1 MKINAKNPTN
11 EAQPKRTILNSSIK
25 DILDFGRPVFSSAIR
40 RFGKIG
46 LFSIACA
53 ASAVTAHAQ
62 VSEWDGAGT
71 SSNWSDYNNWASGIR
86 PTTGSVIHFAGGVDL
101 TPNNDLTLVGSQAA
115 NSIIFDSGAS
125 AFTLSGNAI
134 TLTGGITNNSSYA
147 QAINMPV
154 QLSGAQT
161 FSAASGA
168 LSFGSTVDL
177 MGSALTVSG
186 SNIVTFNGVISDSSS
201 GGSLTVTNKGGV
213 LLNAA
218 NTYTGST
225 NVNGGMLILNGSIA
239 SAQTTIASSGTLA
252 GNGTVGGNV
261 TNNGI
266 LFPIGGLTSG
276 LSNAFVIS
284 GASGSSN
291 ISIPLGSNN
300 VLTIKGNYTQ
310 GANGALG
317 IIYGGAAPSQHTA
330 LNVQG
335 QADLAGRLVVIPVNG
350 ARLTAGQ
357 QVPIVTSTG
366 GVNGTFSLVE
376 YATPLNAT
384 VVYEP
389 NSVILEV
396 LQTPQTNLVNTLS
409 AIAGISPNYLA
420 LAKGLDA
427 AANDPRAAKIFNV
440 LNSDSLNQLIKDVGH
455 IDPDKLTSMST
466 VGGATSGV
474 HLQNLQMRMQALQS
488 GATGFSAMGLHVTD
502 NSNTDL
508 TAGYAGPSG
517 PEGKGGKEVVP
528 PPVDNRWGTFIT
540 GAGEFDRVGDT
551 QTARGF
557 NLDSGGITLGVDFR
571 FTDHFVAGIFAGYTY
586 TGIDIS
592 DGRIAVDTGKFG
604 IYATYFDGGFYVNSA
619 VQGGYDGYETNR
631 TSLGGIAHSSPTG
644 GDFNLLFAPGYNWTV
659 GGLTFGPTSRFQY
672 SYESVNG
679 FTESGSLAPLTVGS
693 QHTESIVSAFG
704 VKASYD
710 WKVGTT
716 IIRPEL
722 RLEWEHE
729 YGDVATSIASQLA
742 SGAGN
747 SFTVTGPEIGR
758 DDMHLGAGV
767 SVVFSDRLTAY
778 VYYDGQYFRTNYDSS
793 TVTGGFRFLF

>member
-1 MKINAKNPTN
+1 
-11 EAQPKRTILNSSIK
+11 
-25 DILDFGRPVFSSAIR
+25 
-40 RFGKIG
+40 
-46 LFSIACA
+46 
-53 ASAVTAHAQ
+53 
-62 VSEWDGAGT
+62 
-71 SSNWSDYNNWASGIR
+71 
-86 PTTGSVIHFAGGVDL
+86 
-101 TPNNDLTLVGSQAA
+101 
-115 NSIIFDSGAS
+115 
-125 AFTLSGNAI
+125 
-134 TLTGGITNNSSYA
+134 
-147 QAINMPV
+147 
-154 QLSGAQT
+154 
-161 FSAASGA
+161 
-168 LSFGSTVDL
+168 
-177 MGSALTVSG
+177 
-186 SNIVTFNGVISDSSS
+186 
-201 GGSLTVTNKGGV
+201 
-213 LLNAA
+213 
-218 NTYTGST
+218 
-225 NVNGGMLILNGSIA
+225 
-239 SAQTTIASSGTLA
+239 
-252 GNGTVGGNV
+252 
-261 TNNGI
+261 
-266 LFPIGGLTSG
+266 
-276 LSNAFVIS
+276 
-284 GASGSSN
+284 
-291 ISIPLGSNN
+291 
-300 VLTIKGNYTQ
+300 
-310 GANGALG
+310 
-317 IIYGGAAPSQHTA
+317 
-330 LNVQG
+330 
-335 QADLAGRLVVIPVNG
+335 
-350 ARLTAGQ
+350 
-357 QVPIVTSTG
+357 
-366 GVNGTFSLVE
+366 
-376 YATPLNAT
+376 
-384 VVYEP
+384 
-389 NSVILEV
+389 
-396 LQTPQTNLVNTLS
+396 
-409 AIAGISPNYLA
+409 
-420 LAKGLDA
+420 
-427 AANDPRAAKIFNV
+427 
-440 LNSDSLNQLIKDVGH
+440 
-455 IDPDKLTSMST
+455 
-466 VGGATSGV
+466 
-474 HLQNLQMRMQALQS
+474 MRMQALQS